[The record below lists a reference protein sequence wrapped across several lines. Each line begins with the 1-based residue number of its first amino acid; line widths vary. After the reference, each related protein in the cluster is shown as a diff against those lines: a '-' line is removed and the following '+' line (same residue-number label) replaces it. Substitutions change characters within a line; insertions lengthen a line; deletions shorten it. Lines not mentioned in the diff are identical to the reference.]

1 MASCF
6 LAPISCSNF
15 GVFTS
20 KQCLR
25 HFQAFPRRPC
35 IRSTLYHC
43 DQVCGGIQPMQ
54 TYTRASEERRVLR
67 FFCPAKKK
75 SIPHLC
81 FPSNYTVHHPS
92 SQQRISIPWDA
103 GAPHYDPLGV
113 VLLVLVMLLVL
124 MLLPR
129 VRAQRHVRHVAQ
141 SVVVDTVLGLRRRR
155 AVVA

>member
-1 MASCF
+1 MQAMYPIYSISLRPSVRGYPANANLYTFLRRKASPSF
-6 LAPISCSNF
+6 
-15 GVFTS
+15 
-20 KQCLR
+20 
-25 HFQAFPRRPC
+25 
-35 IRSTLYHC
+35 
-43 DQVCGGIQPMQ
+43 
-54 TYTRASEERRVLR
+54 

-81 FPSNYTVHHPS
+81 FPSDYTVHHPS
-92 SQQRISIPWDA
+92 SQQRTSIPWDA